1 MKFGNFTSR
10 GRLHGEVLSSW
21 CRLCKCERA
30 LFKLTYLVDILHLF
44 LYFMQGIFELT
55 KSLDFVYIH
64 FAQTFVI
71 DLFIHKVV
79 DDDESK
85 SFKCKLKT
93 VSLGSP
99 FPRLNS

>member
-1 MKFGNFTSR
+1 
-10 GRLHGEVLSSW
+10 
-21 CRLCKCERA
+21 
-30 LFKLTYLVDILHLF
+30 
-44 LYFMQGIFELT
+44 MQGIFELT

-99 FPRLNS
+99 FPRLNSLICENWRLYHGREKFQYHFKILLTV